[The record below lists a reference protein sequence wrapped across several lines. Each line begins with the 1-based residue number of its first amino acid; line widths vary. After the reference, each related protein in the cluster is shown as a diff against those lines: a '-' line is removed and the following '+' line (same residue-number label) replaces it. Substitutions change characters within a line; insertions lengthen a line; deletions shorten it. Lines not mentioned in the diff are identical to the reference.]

1 MHIYVHIYKCMC
13 MFKYIYIIVVV
24 QLLSHVWLLW
34 SYGLKHARLPCR
46 SLSPGDCSYSCP
58 LSHWCCLI
66 TSSSATIFSFCLQS
80 FPALKSFPMS
90 WPFSSDGQSV
100 RASALLSALPMNIK
114 GWFPLKLTGL
124 ISLLSKVLS
133 RVFSSTT
140 IWKHQFLGTQSSLWS
155 NSHICTWLLEKP

>member
-80 FPALKSFPMS
+80 FPSSESFTMS
-90 WPFSSDGQSV
+90 QLFKLGGQNIG
-100 RASALLSALPMNIK
+100 ASASASVLPANTLIMIEIEFFFGPIFIIPPNNNSGISTPFIEYSYFPVYLSEN
-114 GWFPLKLTGL
+114 
-124 ISLLSKVLS
+124 S
-133 RVFSSTT
+133 RNF
-140 IWKHQFLGTQSSLWS
+140 H
-155 NSHICTWLLEKP
+155 

>member
-1 MHIYVHIYKCMC
+1 MYMHIYVHIYKCMC

-80 FPALKSFPMS
+80 FPSSVSFPMS
-90 WPFSSDGQSV
+90 RLFPSGGQSIG
-100 RASALLSALPMNIK
+100 ASASASVLPSNEY
-114 GWFPLKLTGL
+114 LGL
-124 ISLLSKVLS
+124 ISFRIDWFDLFTVSKGLS

-140 IWKHQFLGTQSSLWS
+140 VWKH
-155 NSHICTWLLEKP
+155 